1 MKILTP
7 YETVACK
14 VINTAPLVATY
25 KKFIT
30 NIREEDLSYELY
42 QGDPLLY
49 FITGKD
55 EEEKELPIL
64 NFPLQIETL
73 KREPAIIIDI
83 RSYVNSVK
91 IKDEFTK
98 LSEVVRDKYAVN
110 FLTLSALLTYRAQ
123 FDKAILKPIQS
134 TLLTTFIAL
143 CSTSI
148 RKQSFLPPI
157 DALNME
163 VAIGLYAYS
172 LLNPE
177 VKLYDDIVRVSAIMA
192 GCKYSLPVT
201 NKQIMDAA
209 TRLAGAVDQDKYT
222 GINYLK
228 ELLYASVPEDTRK
241 NVDINVLYNALTNSW
256 YGPGET
262 TATYVALE
270 SMPVFTAMI
279 YAVLSSSMYKK
290 TKIAQIIDSNK
301 KKIDIISFLKYL
313 DGPIITQEFKGF
325 LS

>member
-30 NIREEDLSYELY
+30 NVREEDLSYELY

-91 IKDEFTK
+91 
-98 LSEVVRDKYAVN
+98 
-110 FLTLSALLTYRAQ
+110 TLSALLTYRAQ

-134 TLLTTFIAL
+134 TLLTAFIAI

-177 VKLYDDIVRVSAIMA
+177 VKLYDDIVRVSTIMSS
-192 GCKYSLPVT
+192 CKYSLPVT

-270 SMPVFTAMI
+270 SMPVFTAMV